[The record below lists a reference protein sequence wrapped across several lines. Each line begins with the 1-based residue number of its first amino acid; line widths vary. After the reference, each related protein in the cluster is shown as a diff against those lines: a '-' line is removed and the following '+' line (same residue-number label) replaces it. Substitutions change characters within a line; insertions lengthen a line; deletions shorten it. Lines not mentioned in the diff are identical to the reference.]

1 MSYVQ
6 SVKDIFNASIS
17 IYFYP
22 SLANIY
28 IGNHRFS
35 IDISIYFILH
45 VSIDFPIYLYRFYG
59 VIVFCRIFYTKL
71 DYSKDFMRSIVS
83 QIILQMFL
91 QILGLYSFL

>member
-6 SVKDIFNASIS
+6 SVNDIFNASIS
-17 IYFYP
+17 IYFNP
-22 SLANIY
+22 SLANKY

-45 VSIDFPIYLYRFYG
+45 VSIDFPIYLYRVFYGFYG

-71 DYSKDFMRSIVS
+71 DFSKGFMRSIVS
-83 QIILQMFL
+83 
-91 QILGLYSFL
+91 